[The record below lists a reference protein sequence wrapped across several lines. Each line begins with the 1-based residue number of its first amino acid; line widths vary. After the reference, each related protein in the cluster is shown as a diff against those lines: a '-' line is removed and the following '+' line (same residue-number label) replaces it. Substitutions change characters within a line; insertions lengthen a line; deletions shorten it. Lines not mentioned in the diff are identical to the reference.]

1 LGVQRLAR
9 GPRRRLPGAV
19 QSLALTALALL
30 ALPVASDQSPR
41 VVPARIGLPHAD
53 TPDVELSGRQ
63 IYERVLANRFDA
75 FLQKSR
81 LTSGDR
87 GGNTQTTR
95 FDMWFQDFRNSDT
108 DALEDKLLSKTLIR
122 YTHPFDLR
130 YTAYLIVN
138 NLDAPSDQ
146 FLYIASERRTKRIN
160 LRGEA
165 VFGSDFSF
173 EDVLPREIE
182 DATYERLPDAQHDGA
197 TCFAIRATPRPTQ
210 LSEYSHFLIYI
221 EKQRAVPLLTR
232 YWDEREVEVKELRA
246 EREFIENHEGV
257 WVPMRMTMKHLK
269 HESFT
274 TFEVDE
280 IQVRARLDRDDFDLR
295 RLESH

>member
-9 GPRRRLPGAV
+9 CLRRGRRGAG
-19 QSLALTALALL
+19 QAPCLLALVLL

-41 VVPARIGLPHAD
+41 VVPARIPTPHAD
-53 TPDVELSGRQ
+53 TPDAELSGRQ

-81 LTSGDR
+81 LISGDR

-95 FDMWFQDFRNSDT
+95 FDMWFQDFRNSAA
-108 DALEDKLLSKTLIR
+108 DALEGELVSKTLIR

-182 DATYERLPDAQHDGA
+182 DATYERLPDVDHDGA
-197 TCFAIRATPRPTQ
+197 ACFAIRATPRPNQ
-210 LSEYSHFLIYI
+210 RSEYSHFLVYI
-221 EKQRAVPLLTR
+221 EKRRAVPLLTR
-232 YWDEREVEVKELRA
+232 YWDERGVEVKELRV
-246 EREFIENHEGV
+246 EREWIEDHEGV

-269 HESFT
+269 HDSFT

-280 IQVRARLDRDDFDLR
+280 IEARARLDRDDFDLR